1 MYANRCESPSR
12 QVDYCQLPAERRT
25 SKNVKS
31 SSGAGVSWL
40 DFNKSAPDIAEGFTL
55 RERNSDLA
63 GIGIAKNLLI
73 SEIYE
78 YQALSDDWDGYGG
91 AAANFETFMDAYHFL
106 ARFPSTL
113 PHPKPMI
120 GGSGVIGL
128 YWEGNGCYASIDFD
142 GSGFYCYIADSEYEE
157 AGEDKVAVE
166 NMLPQRLAEVIAA
179 TADFL

>member
-1 MYANRCESPSR
+1 MYARRCESPSR
-12 QVDYCQLPAERRT
+12 QVDYCQLPAECWT
-25 SKNVKS
+25 SENVKS
-31 SSGAGVSWL
+31 SSDAGVIWV
-40 DFNKSAPDIAEGFTL
+40 DFNKSVSDIAKEFTL
-55 RERNSDLA
+55 RERSSDLV
-63 GIGIAKNLLI
+63 GIGIAKNRLL
-73 SEIYE
+73 SEICE

-91 AAANFETFMDAYHFL
+91 VAANFETFMDEYHFL

-157 AGEDKVAVE
+157 AGEDKVPVE
-166 NMLPQRLAEVIAA
+166 SMLPQHLAEVIAA